1 MRVMSVEY
9 MSEKTK
15 EQLGLTWIL
24 KRLTPY
30 SPLGR
35 TAKSRMKP
43 FDIDTAQDLKKEL
56 NRVFYICGKLRETPG
71 ICQDIQS
78 ILREVKDITGS
89 IKRAQKGG
97 VLDEVEF
104 FELKAFVMYCARLEK
119 LIRNFDLDI
128 KVQSVNKLM
137 KLLDPKAT
145 GRKSFFIEDEFSPRL
160 KWVRKRIRQ
169 VKKEMKQ
176 EEGQLKSRVEK
187 VFGVNVNPWGEININ
202 KGDERIQQL
211 NTSPLVSYV
220 RENFAEVVYSPKPSE
235 KLIELKA
242 KLEKLQQMESD
253 EEFEVRKKLTG
264 EVERYSQLL
273 LKNAENI
280 GRLDLLFAKARLAVA
295 LKCTKPRIIK
305 ENVISIQQGR
315 HPVVEEA
322 LKEKGLEFKPVDIY
336 LSKPVTVITGANMG
350 GKTVTLKMVGL
361 LVAMGQMGLLVPA
374 GEMFFSPR
382 DFVFFSGSYGES
394 LEDGLSAFGA
404 EIKALSQVLNHI
416 DKRGLVLIDELARG
430 TNPLEGTAIA
440 RAVVARLVAGR
451 CISIATT
458 HFYEVSKLPGVVH
471 LQVRGLKGVKAE
483 KIKDELENGKTIGP
497 ELLNRIMDYTLEEVS
512 ADALPSHDAIKVAR
526 MMGFDE
532 GTLKNAE
539 RFIKQEGEE

>member
-1 MRVMSVEY
+1 
-9 MSEKTK
+9 
-15 EQLGLTWIL
+15 
-24 KRLTPY
+24 
-30 SPLGR
+30 
-35 TAKSRMKP
+35 
-43 FDIDTAQDLKKEL
+43 
-56 NRVFYICGKLRETPG
+56 
-71 ICQDIQS
+71 
-78 ILREVKDITGS
+78 
-89 IKRAQKGG
+89 
-97 VLDEVEF
+97 
-104 FELKAFVMYCARLEK
+104 
-119 LIRNFDLDI
+119 
-128 KVQSVNKLM
+128 
-137 KLLDPKAT
+137 
-145 GRKSFFIEDEFSPRL
+145 
-160 KWVRKRIRQ
+160 
-169 VKKEMKQ
+169 
-176 EEGQLKSRVEK
+176 
-187 VFGVNVNPWGEININ
+187 
-202 KGDERIQQL
+202 
-211 NTSPLVSYV
+211 
-220 RENFAEVVYSPKPSE
+220 
-235 KLIELKA
+235 
-242 KLEKLQQMESD
+242 MESD

>member
-1 MRVMSVEY
+1 MPVEY
-9 MSEKTK
+9 MSKKTK

-24 KRLTPY
+24 KRLIPH

-43 FDIDTAQDLKKEL
+43 FDIDAAQDLEKEL

-71 ICQDIQS
+71 IFQNIQS
-78 ILREVKDITGS
+78 ILGEVKDITGS

-104 FELKAFVMYCARLEK
+104 FELKAFVMHCAKLEK
-119 LIRNFDLDI
+119 LTRDLGLDI
-128 KVQSVNKLM
+128 KIQSVNELM
-137 KLLDPKAT
+137 KFLDPKAT

-176 EEGQLKSRVEK
+176 EEEQLKSQIEEAL
-187 VFGVNVNPWGEININ
+187 GVKVNPRGEININ

-211 NTSPLVSYV
+211 NASPLVRYV
-220 RENFAEVVYSPKPSE
+220 RESFAEVVYSPKPSE
-235 KLIELKA
+235 KQVELKA
-242 KLEKLQQMESD
+242 KLERLQQMESD
-253 EEFEVRKKLTG
+253 EEFEVRKKLTR
-264 EVERYSQLL
+264 EVEKHSQLL

-280 GRLDLLFAKARLAVA
+280 GRLDLLFAKARLAVE
-295 LKCTKPRIIK
+295 LKCTKPRIVK
-305 ENVISIQQGR
+305 ENVISIRQGR
-315 HPVVEEA
+315 HPVVEDA
-322 LKEKGLEFKPVDIY
+322 LKKKGLEFKPIDVC
-336 LSKPVTVITGANMG
+336 LSKPATVITGANMG

-374 GEMFFSPR
+374 REMFFSPR

-404 EIKALSQVLNHI
+404 EIKAMSQILSHI
-416 DKRGLVLIDELARG
+416 DKRGLILIDELARG
-430 TNPLEGTAIA
+430 TNPLEGRAIA
-440 RAVVARLVAGR
+440 RAVVAKLMTGR
-451 CISIATT
+451 CISIITT
-458 HFYEVSKLPGVVH
+458 HFYEVSKVPGVGH
-471 LQVRGLKGVKAE
+471 LQVKGLKGVKTE
-483 KIKDELENGKTIGP
+483 KIKEELKRSKIIGP
-497 ELLNRIMDYTLEEVS
+497 ELLNRIIDYTLEEVS
-512 ADALPSHDAIKVAR
+512 ADALPPHDAIKVAK

-532 GTLKNAE
+532 GILKNAE
-539 RFIKQEGEE
+539 RFINQEGEE